1 MTQVT
6 SERDLS
12 NEANL
17 ALKAELERYRD
28 VTGSTVEALEREKAV
43 KAQLENQNKAQ
54 VTYSSLHALLTL
66 HVSQTHSQGC
76 ILLYPCAGCCPDDK
90 ESGNWSASCS
100 SLLFSAAVQSNKDK
114 QPAIALGRSEA
125 LLACFVNP
133 DVISPLESDMFNV
146 QALS

>member
-1 MTQVT
+1 MKFFHMIQVT

-54 VTYSSLHALLTL
+54 VTYSSLHALPAS
-66 HVSQTHSQGC
+66 HVSQMSPMARDAFICTC
-76 ILLYPCAGCCPDDK
+76 ALVAALLMK
-90 ESGNWSASCS
+90 K
-100 SLLFSAAVQSNKDK
+100 AAVC
-114 QPAIALGRSEA
+114 QPAATFCCV
-125 LLACFVNP
+125 LLLCMAPQTSN
-133 DVISPLESDMFNV
+133 L
-146 QALS
+146 L

>member
-1 MTQVT
+1 MQVT

-54 VTYSSLHALLTL
+54 VIHSSLRALPAL
-66 HVSQTHSQGC
+66 HVSQTHGQSC
-76 ILLYPCAGCCPDDK
+76 IHLCLCTCFCPVD
-90 ESGNWSASCS
+90 
-100 SLLFSAAVQSNKDK
+100 
-114 QPAIALGRSEA
+114 
-125 LLACFVNP
+125 
-133 DVISPLESDMFNV
+133 
-146 QALS
+146 